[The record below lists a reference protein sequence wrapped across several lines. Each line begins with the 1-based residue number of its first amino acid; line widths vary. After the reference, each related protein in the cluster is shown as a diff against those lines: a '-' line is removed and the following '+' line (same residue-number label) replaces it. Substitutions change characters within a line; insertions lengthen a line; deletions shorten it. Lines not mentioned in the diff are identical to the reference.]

1 MDRKFRDPKV
11 PWDSQNLRTLHLH
24 VRAPKKVP
32 AFPRRLETQRAGDP
46 EIRGP
51 KFGTRVRDFDRS
63 ADRSIDRSG
72 KEKKI
77 KEGKASPH
85 PRVTRTRDAASS
97 DRGIDLAGGEDQRD
111 RRIGDTD
118 EG

>member
-1 MDRKFRDPKV
+1 
-11 PWDSQNLRTLHLH
+11 
-24 VRAPKKVP
+24 
-32 AFPRRLETQRAGDP
+32 
-46 EIRGP
+46 
-51 KFGTRVRDFDRS
+51 VRDFDRS

-97 DRGIDLAGGEDQRD
+97 DRGIDLAGGEIKGTGASGIRTKD
-111 RRIGDTD
+111 RARSGE
-118 EG
+118 EGEGEGGREGGRGGETEWEGRAAMGPTPSRG